1 MPALLSDRAGL
12 LTDAIPVGY
21 LDSTVVSPVRVS
33 EADVE
38 RLAEVA
44 GVPISPGELPAVAV
58 ALGVLLTAARLV
70 SEFPLSDDV
79 EAAPVF
85 RP

>member
-1 MPALLSDRAGL
+1 MVAPDRIG
-12 LTDAIPVGY
+12 
-21 LDSTVVSPVRVS
+21 
-33 EADVE
+33 EHDVE
-38 RLAEVA
+38 RLAGLV
-44 GVPISPGELPAVAV
+44 GVPISPDELPSVAV

-70 SEFPLSDDV
+70 IEFPLPDDV

>member
-1 MPALLSDRAGL
+1 
-12 LTDAIPVGY
+12 
-21 LDSTVVSPVRVS
+21 VVSPIRIS

-44 GVPISPGELPAVAV
+44 GVSIAPAELPAVAV

-70 SEFPLSDDV
+70 SELPLPDDI

>member
-1 MPALLSDRAGL
+1 MV
-12 LTDAIPVGY
+12 T
-21 LDSTVVSPVRVS
+21 PVRVA

-38 RLAEVA
+38 RLALLA
-44 GVPISPGELPAVAV
+44 GVPISPDELPAVAL

-70 SEFPLSDDV
+70 SELPLADDV

>member
-1 MPALLSDRAGL
+1 MVTPIRVNESD
-12 LTDAIPVGY
+12 I
-21 LDSTVVSPVRVS
+21 
-33 EADVE
+33 E

-44 GVPISPGELPAVAV
+44 GVPISPAEAPAVAV

-70 SEFPLSDDV
+70 SEFPLPDDG

>member
-1 MPALLSDRAGL
+1 MSSL
-12 LTDAIPVGY
+12 LTDAVRVGY
-21 LDSTVVSPVRVS
+21 LDSTVVGPVRIS
-33 EADVE
+33 EVDVE
-38 RLAEVA
+38 RLAGLV
-44 GVPISPGELPAVAV
+44 GLPISPDELPAVAV

-70 SEFPLSDDV
+70 GEFPLSDDV

>member
-1 MPALLSDRAGL
+1 
-12 LTDAIPVGY
+12 LTDPAAVGY
-21 LDSTVVSPVRVS
+21 LDSTMTDPVRVS

-38 RLAEVA
+38 RLAGLV
-44 GVPISPGELPAVAV
+44 GVPISPDELPAVAT

-70 SEFPLSDDV
+70 TEFPLADDV

>member
-1 MPALLSDRAGL
+1 
-12 LTDAIPVGY
+12 
-21 LDSTVVSPVRVS
+21 LDSTVTIPVRVT

-38 RLAEVA
+38 RLARLV
-44 GVPISPGELPAVAV
+44 GIPINPGELAAVAT
-58 ALGVLLTAARLV
+58 ALGVLLTAGQLV
-70 SEFPLSDDV
+70 SEFPLPDDV

>member
-1 MPALLSDRAGL
+1 M
-12 LTDAIPVGY
+12 
-21 LDSTVVSPVRVS
+21 S

-38 RLAEVA
+38 RLAAVV
-44 GVPISPGELPAVAV
+44 GVPISPADRPAVAV
-58 ALGVLLTAARLV
+58 ALGVLLTAAQLV
-70 SEFPLSDDV
+70 ADFPLPDDV

>member
-1 MPALLSDRAGL
+1 M
-12 LTDAIPVGY
+12 TDAVRVGY
-21 LDSTVVSPVRVS
+21 LDSTVVGPVGIS

-38 RLAEVA
+38 RLAGLV
-44 GVPISPGELPAVAV
+44 GLPISPDELPAVAV

-70 SEFPLSDDV
+70 GEVALSDDV

>member
-1 MPALLSDRAGL
+1 
-12 LTDAIPVGY
+12 
-21 LDSTVVSPVRVS
+21 VVSPVRVT

-38 RLAEVA
+38 RLAGLV

-58 ALGVLLTAARLV
+58 ALGVLLTAAQLV
-70 SEFPLSDDV
+70 SEFPLADDV
-79 EAAPVF
+79 QAAPVF

>member
-1 MPALLSDRAGL
+1 
-12 LTDAIPVGY
+12 LTDAMPLGY
-21 LDSTVVSPVRVS
+21 LDRTVASPVRVS

-38 RLAEVA
+38 RLAALVGVA
-44 GVPISPGELPAVAV
+44 IGPADQGAVAL
-58 ALGVLLTAARLV
+58 ALGVLLTATQLV
-70 SEFPLSDDV
+70 SEFALTDDV

>member
-1 MPALLSDRAGL
+1 MG
-12 LTDAIPVGY
+12 G
-21 LDSTVVSPVRVS
+21 PVRIS
-33 EADVE
+33 EHDAE
-38 RLAEVA
+38 RLAGLV
-44 GVPISPGELPAVAV
+44 GVQITADDLTAVAT
-58 ALGVLLTAARLV
+58 ALGVLLTAAQLV

>member
-1 MPALLSDRAGL
+1 V
-12 LTDAIPVGY
+12 T
-21 LDSTVVSPVRVS
+21 TPVRVS

-38 RLAEVA
+38 RLAGLV
-44 GVPISPGELPAVAV
+44 GVPIGPAEVPAVAT
-58 ALGVLLTAARLV
+58 ALGVLLTAAQLV
-70 SEFPLSDDV
+70 SEFALPDDV

>member
-1 MPALLSDRAGL
+1 M
-12 LTDAIPVGY
+12 T
-21 LDSTVVSPVRVS
+21 SPLHVS

-38 RLAEVA
+38 RLAAVV
-44 GVPISPGELPAVAV
+44 GVPISPADRPAVAV
-58 ALGVLLTAARLV
+58 ALGVLLTAAQLV
-70 SEFPLSDDV
+70 ADFPLPDDV

>member
-1 MPALLSDRAGL
+1 
-12 LTDAIPVGY
+12 
-21 LDSTVVSPVRVS
+21 VVSSIRVS
-33 EADVE
+33 ESEIE

-44 GVPISPGELPAVAV
+44 GVPISPAEVPAVAV
-58 ALGVLLTAARLV
+58 ALGVLLTAVGLV
-70 SEFPLSDDV
+70 SELPLPDDV

>member
-1 MPALLSDRAGL
+1 M
-12 LTDAIPVGY
+12 TDAISVGY
-21 LDSTVVSPVRVS
+21 LDCTVVSPVRVS

-38 RLAEVA
+38 RLAEVV

-70 SEFPLSDDV
+70 SDFPLPDDV

-85 RP
+85 HP

>member
-1 MPALLSDRAGL
+1 M
-12 LTDAIPVGY
+12 
-21 LDSTVVSPVRVS
+21 VVTPIRVS
-33 EADVE
+33 ESDIE

-44 GVPISPGELPAVAV
+44 GVPISPAEAPAVAA

-70 SEFPLSDDV
+70 NEFPLTDDL

>member
-1 MPALLSDRAGL
+1 
-12 LTDAIPVGY
+12 
-21 LDSTVVSPVRVS
+21 VVSPIRVS

-44 GVPISPGELPAVAV
+44 GVAISPAELPAVAV

-70 SEFPLSDDV
+70 SELPLPDDI

>member
-1 MPALLSDRAGL
+1 M
-12 LTDAIPVGY
+12 TD
-21 LDSTVVSPVRVS
+21 PVRVS

-38 RLAEVA
+38 RLAGLV
-44 GVPISPGELPAVAV
+44 GVPISPGEISAVAT

-70 SEFPLSDDV
+70 SEFPLPDDV

>member
-1 MPALLSDRAGL
+1 MVTP
-12 LTDAIPVGY
+12 IPVNES
-21 LDSTVVSPVRVS
+21 DI
-33 EADVE
+33 E

-44 GVPISPGELPAVAV
+44 GVPISPAEAPAVAV

-70 SEFPLSDDV
+70 SEFPLPDDL

>member
-1 MPALLSDRAGL
+1 MS
-12 LTDAIPVGY
+12 
-21 LDSTVVSPVRVS
+21 SPVRVT

-38 RLAEVA
+38 RLAGLV
-44 GVPISPGELPAVAV
+44 GLTISPGELPAVAT
-58 ALGVLLTAARLV
+58 ALGVLLAAAQLV
-70 SEFPLSDDV
+70 SEFPLPDDV